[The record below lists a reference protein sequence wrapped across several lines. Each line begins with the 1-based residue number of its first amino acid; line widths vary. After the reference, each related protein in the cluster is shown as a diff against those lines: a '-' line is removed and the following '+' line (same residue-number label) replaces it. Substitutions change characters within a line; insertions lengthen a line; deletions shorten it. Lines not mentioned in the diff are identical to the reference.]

1 MADTQAESPD
11 SRTSVVGR
19 KRDLHDSMQYRESV
33 DAGDSSDEE
42 RSHKRVKE
50 THLPSDT
57 TSPELHLALN
67 DSHSLEQQ
75 PSEVEAKESS
85 RLEREKPESALSRKE
100 MDKEDAATTRSIPG
114 IVEHGSDGSQSA
126 AGVQNAIPATW
137 NQGVQSGVRTSFAGK
152 SKRRSRQ
159 VNPIRLM
166 GERPESSLDSAI
178 PSATEEDTPMLRDED
193 TARASDDKID
203 ELVDDGKA
211 LISNQTQTETLSSQA
226 SFPYQEPQARISE
239 SRRHL
244 EGQAWE
250 STNTIETQADL
261 QPEPDSSEGD
271 DSEGEESGHND
282 IAGSGGPPAI
292 SSISEPP
299 AKFQRIG
306 KKKLRYLTAAERQV
320 YDEALAVHMAK
331 RAKNREVKAREV
343 LEEMKDHQP
352 RRSKRKLSRAEL
364 ELLDPQQQEEYR
376 VLEAKKLEQQRET
389 FEEATRKAAP
399 DDIARGLTCY
409 PRKCS
414 PSYQKSGV
422 YFPLSEI
429 LDQGKHIHIEQFSFN
444 VFAPAFLAAHRKRRD
459 LLTQKNVIAAF
470 HLYVSVFYSHV
481 MQFGFTGRLSTTATA
496 GDALTLEQAKRLAD
510 MEASNTSNGP
520 LAASSVGQGTVSV
533 PLLAEAI
540 ETPDKA
546 KVAGLEP
553 NPSKRGDTKASLR
566 KSDHS
571 GVESSKK
578 ENTDLGGTATNV
590 ERPMTDKRQ
599 TTPKDDDIT
608 MVDVVASE
616 STDLTDASV
625 CAKGVESM
633 KFDMDEAELI
643 LQQKY
648 FPSRTASTTPRCLSC
663 GCLGHRSSTC
673 PALSCT
679 SCSTFG
685 KHSTASCPFNA
696 RCGKC
701 RERGH
706 FKEDCPEKLARS
718 KGEAVACDMCGSK
731 DHLEIACQYIWRS
744 YEPKPEEIRTVRD
757 IPVHCYVCG
766 GSDHYGP
773 ECGLHRGRILS
784 GGNSWS
790 KRNLEK
796 YVDPASSDRALSSG
810 IDYSIP
816 PRSNKQF
823 SIKGKANDPIEIDD
837 SDDGEGFIRAK
848 INPPVQSGHI
858 RFGRS
863 NEQSLPRRP
872 HEAAQGSGSMHN
884 YPGGMTY
891 HAAQPLQPPQPPQP
905 PQHGLNRPSGPPQG
919 MHPRS
924 MQGPNIGGGR
934 KMGGPNAQKGGPAE
948 PGKKKRNPRI
958 TKRDRDRLQMEAN
971 ARKRG

>member
-1 MADTQAESPD
+1 M
-11 SRTSVVGR
+11 GR
-19 KRDLHDSMQYRESV
+19 KRDLHDSMQYREPA

-50 THLPSDT
+50 THLPLDT
-57 TSPELHLALN
+57 ISLELDMALN
-67 DSHSLEQQ
+67 DSHSLDQQ

-85 RLEREKPESALSRKE
+85 CLEREKSASELSRKV
-100 MDKEDAATTRSIPG
+100 MDKPDATTTRSIPG
-114 IVEHGSDGSQSA
+114 IVEHGSDGFQSA

-159 VNPIRLM
+159 VNPISLM
-166 GERPESSLDSAI
+166 GERPESSLDSVI
-178 PSATEEDTPMLRDED
+178 PSATEEDTPMLCDED
-193 TARASDDKID
+193 TARVSDDKID

-211 LISNQTQTETLSSQA
+211 LTSNQAQTEMLSSLA

-239 SRRHL
+239 SGSHL
-244 EGQAWE
+244 EEQAWE
-250 STNTIETQADL
+250 PTNIIETQAGL

-271 DSEGEESGHND
+271 DSEGEESGHSN
-282 IAGSGGPPAI
+282 IAGSGGPPVI

-299 AKFQRIG
+299 ARFQRIG
-306 KKKLRYLTAAERQV
+306 KKKLRYLTTAERQA

-343 LEEMKDHQP
+343 LEEMKDPQP

-409 PRKCS
+409 PRKCN

-422 YFPLSEI
+422 NFPLSEI

-496 GDALTLEQAKRLAD
+496 SDALTLEQAKRLAD
-510 MEASNTSNGP
+510 TEASNTSNGP
-520 LAASSVGQGTVSV
+520 LAASSVGLGMVSV
-533 PLLAEAI
+533 PLLAGAI
-540 ETPDKA
+540 ENPDKA
-546 KVAGLEP
+546 KAAGLEP
-553 NPSKRGDTKASLR
+553 NPPKRGDTKAGLR
-566 KSDHS
+566 KSDFS
-571 GVESSKK
+571 RVKSSKK
-578 ENTDLGGTATNV
+578 ENTDLGGTSTNV
-590 ERPMTDKRQ
+590 ERSMTDKGQ
-599 TTPKDDDIT
+599 TTPKDDDTT

-616 STDLTDASV
+616 STDLIDAGV
-625 CAKGVESM
+625 CAKGVQSM
-633 KFDMDEAELI
+633 KFDMNEAELI

-696 RCGKC
+696 RCDKC

-718 KGEAVACDMCGSK
+718 KGEAVACDICGSK

-744 YEPKPEEIRTVRD
+744 YEPRPEEIRTVRD

-784 GGNSWS
+784 DGNTWS

-863 NEQSLPRRP
+863 NEQSLPSRP
-872 HEAAQGSGSMHN
+872 HAAAQGSGSMHN

-891 HAAQPLQPPQPPQP
+891 HAAQPPQPPQP

-924 MQGPNIGGGR
+924 MPGPNNGGGR
-934 KMGGPNAQKGGPAE
+934 KIGGPNAQKGGPAE